1 MRVSEA
7 ITPRR
12 TKANQAMN
20 TTTTTNWESYEAA
33 MHWLRPLPSNAY
45 EAALAEAES
54 AFKVAELEGATDA
67 ELEAVE
73 VACDALH
80 AARAARA
87 AAAVR
92 AD

>member
-1 MRVSEA
+1 
-7 ITPRR
+7 
-12 TKANQAMN
+12 MN
-20 TTTTTNWESYEAA
+20 TTTTTTTNNWESYEAA

-45 EAALAEAES
+45 EAALAEAEA